1 MLSSPTFPSRHRGH
15 QQGLSR
21 FLCCGRERAQAARSL
36 VRVSGG
42 GSGWRS
48 GSGLGG
54 GRVGGAGE
62 SSLSTITPDLPF
74 VPAGVSTKGRPSWHM
89 TTGFRGSYVV
99 FWVPVCLGR
108 LLLGCLLSGVPVL
121 WGACC
126 SGCMLFGAPRLRG
139 AGRLVLIF
147 RVNSPCLV
155 VFWDVP
161 TVFETRF
168 DNVWATRRCGRDP
181 LKPTPDDA
189 PFTRTVPRHSRG
201 RRAASHRVRPLRC
214 THGHLVAMLA
224 CTAT

>member
-48 GSGLGG
+48 GSGLGRQSRR
-54 GRVGGAGE
+54 GRREQPVHNH
-62 SSLSTITPDLPF
+62 P
-74 VPAGVSTKGRPSWHM
+74 RPSLRTRRCEHQGAPIM
-89 TTGFRGSYVV
+89 AHDNRVSRLVCRVLGACLSGSPVA
-99 FWVPVCLGR
+99 WVPVVWGACA
-108 LLLGCLLSGVPVL
+108 LGCLLFGVH
-121 WGACC
+121 A
-126 SGCMLFGAPRLRG
+126 FRAPRLRG